1 MVDGD
6 SKMLILR
13 VESLPGLTARP
24 SLRIAMG
31 VDRKKPVS

>member
-1 MVDGD
+1 MVDAD

-13 VESLPGLTARP
+13 VESLPGLAARP

-31 VDRKKPVS
+31 GNRQKPVN